1 MEYKS
6 YLPAYPLISIDPFLS
21 LWSASDHPADREIL
35 HWAGE
40 RKRMTLSASV
50 GNKTYAL
57 IGQQLKEKA
66 ELTERLVTPTK
77 TMYVFKAGESE
88 ITVSFRAPL
97 LMDDLDIMSTPVN
110 YLDIE
115 AKSLD
120 GQAHD
125 VDISFIWHD
134 DICKNGASATD
145 PMIGSEYD
153 AGGFNLA
160 WMGKQ
165 VQPLLNRSS
174 DHITIDWGYAYL
186 ASEAPVRFERVKGH
200 WGLVSEKTLRTGE
213 SMMVAIAYD
222 DIASIQYFEFTAHAY
237 YARNGKTI
245 VQAIREMMSR
255 HDEIVDRLE
264 KLDEDILLKA
274 EEAGGESMK
283 VLAAAAYRH
292 SICAHKLI
300 ADRDGNPVFLSKEND
315 SNGCIGT
322 VDVSYPSTPLYLMY
336 CPELVRGMCRP
347 IFKFASMPVWKE
359 DFAPHD
365 VGRYPMATG
374 QVYALSGRRG
384 RERAGA
390 WDDLKCDSFFYEGG
404 QFPPVFLYEGPDNVY
419 EHRYQMPVE
428 ECGNMILMVAAAM
441 RADGDTDFAR
451 ANLPMLKTWVKYLE
465 TYGEDPGE
473 QLCTDDFAGHLAHN
487 VNLAFK
493 AVCGLAAYG
502 WMMEKLGETIEA
514 EYYKNAAK
522 KMGRSV
528 YARAKTD
535 NGTALTLDGQGW
547 SLKYNTVWDKLFGF
561 GILDEEF
568 YKGEI
573 ARYMQETNAYGIPLD
588 SRKTYTK
595 SDWIMWAS
603 AMADTREGVEAFARP
618 LVKYLK
624 ETPTRVAFS
633 DWYDTITG
641 KYVHFIARSVQGGI
655 FMPMLKK
662 QWEKN

>member
-21 LWSASDHPADREIL
+21 IWSSADHPADRETA

-40 RKRMTLSASV
+40 RKRMTLSATV
-50 GNKTYAL
+50 DGKTFAL
-57 IGQQLKEKA
+57 IGSQFNEKA
-66 ELTERLVTPTK
+66 SLTEREVTPTK
-77 TMYVFKAGESE
+77 TKYVFKANEAE
-88 ITVSFRAPL
+88 ISVSFRAPL
-97 LMDDLDIMSTPVN
+97 LMDDFDLLSTPVN
-110 YLDIE
+110 YMNIE
-115 AKSLD
+115 TKSLD
-120 GQAHD
+120 GNAR
-125 VDISFIWHD
+125 DIHVSFIWHD
-134 DICKNGASATD
+134 DICKDGEAAFAS
-145 PMIGSEYD
+145 MIGSEYD
-153 AGGFNLA
+153 AGGYNLA

-165 VQPLLNRSS
+165 VQPLLNQSG
-174 DHITIDWGYAYL
+174 DHTTIDWGYAYL
-186 ASEAPVRFERVKGH
+186 ASHAPVRFERVGGH
-200 WGLVSEKTLRTGE
+200 WGLVCEKTLQAGE
-213 SMMVAIAYD
+213 NMMIAIAYD
-222 DIASIQYFEFTAHAY
+222 DIASIQYFEYTARAY

-255 HDEIVDRLE
+255 HDEVVERLE
-264 KLDEDILLKA
+264 KLDEELIQKA
-274 EEAGGESMK
+274 IEAGGESMK
-283 VLAAAAYRH
+283 VLACASYRH

-336 CPELVRGMCRP
+336 APELVRGMCRL
-347 IFKFASMPVWKE
+347 IFKFASLPVWKE

-365 VGRYPMATG
+365 VGRYPIATG
-374 QVYALSGRRG
+374 QVCALSGRRG
-384 RERAGA
+384 REKSCVIN
-390 WDDLKCDSFFYEGG
+390 DEKCDAILYPTG
-404 QFPPVFLYEGPDNVY
+404 QIPPTFLYEGAENIY

-441 RADGDTDFAR
+441 RADGDTEFAKE
-451 ANLPMLKTWVKYLE
+451 NLPLLKTWVKYLE

-502 WMMEKLGETIEA
+502 WIMERLGETNEA
-514 EYYKNAAK
+514 EYYQNAAK
-522 KMGRSV
+522 RMGRSV
-528 YARAKTD
+528 YERAKTD
-535 NGTALTLDGQGW
+535 NGTALTLDGNGW
-547 SLKYNTVWDKLFGF
+547 SLKYNTVWDKLFAF
-561 GILDEEF
+561 GIWDDEF
-568 YKGEI
+568 YQAEI
-573 ARYMQETNAYGIPLD
+573 ARYMQEANEYGIPLD
-588 SRKTYTK
+588 SRRTYTK

-603 AMADTREGVEAFARP
+603 AMAEDKEGVEAFARP

-633 DWYDTITG
+633 DWYDTVTG
-641 KYVHFIARSVQGGI
+641 RYEHFIARSVQGGV

-662 QWEKN
+662 MWEA

>member
-21 LWSASDHPADREIL
+21 IWSQADHPADRETA

-40 RKRMTLSASV
+40 RKRMALSATV
-50 GNKTYAL
+50 DGKTFAL
-57 IGQQLKEKA
+57 IGSQFNEKA
-66 ELTERLVTPTK
+66 CLTEREVTPTK
-77 TMYVFKAGESE
+77 TKYVFKASEAE

-97 LMDDLDIMSTPVN
+97 LLDDFDLLSTPVN
-110 YLDIE
+110 YMDIE
-115 AKSLD
+115 TKSLD
-120 GQAHD
+120 GNEHD
-125 VDISFIWHD
+125 IGVTFIWHD
-134 DICKNGASATD
+134 DICKDGDAFTA
-145 PMIGSEYD
+145 MIGSEYD
-153 AGGFNLA
+153 AGGYSLA

-165 VQPLLNRSS
+165 VQPLLNQSG
-174 DHITIDWGYAYL
+174 DHTTIDWGYAYL
-186 ASEAPVRFERVKGH
+186 ASRSPVRFERVGGH
-200 WGLVSEKTLRTGE
+200 WGLMCEKTIKTGE
-213 SMMVAIAYD
+213 DMMIAIAYD
-222 DIASIQYFEFTAHAY
+222 DIASIQYFEYTAHAY

-245 VQAIREMMSR
+245 VQAIREMMNR
-255 HDEIVDRLE
+255 HDEIIKRLE
-264 KLDEDILLKA
+264 MLDEDLIKKA
-274 EEAGGESMK
+274 VEAGGESMK
-283 VLAAAAYRH
+283 VLACAAYRH

-322 VDVSYPSTPLYLMY
+322 VDVSYPSMPLYLMY
-336 CPELVRGMCRP
+336 APELVRGMCRP
-347 IFKFASMPVWKE
+347 IFKFASLPVWKD

-365 VGRYPMATG
+365 VGRYPAAIG

-384 RERAGA
+384 RERAGG
-390 WDDLKCDSFFYEGG
+390 WDDEKSDAHFYPTG
-404 QFPPVFLYEGPDNVY
+404 QFPPVYLYEGCENIY
-419 EHRYQMPVE
+419 ELRYQMPVE

-441 RADGDTDFAR
+441 RADGDTEFA
-451 ANLPMLKTWVKYLE
+451 ASNLPLLKKWVKYLE

-502 WMMEKLGETIEA
+502 WIMEKLGETDEA

-522 KMGRSV
+522 RMGKSV

-535 NGTALTLDGQGW
+535 NGTALTLDGNGW
-547 SLKYNTVWDKLFGF
+547 SLKYNTIWDKLFGF
-561 GILDEEF
+561 GIWDEAF
-568 YKGEI
+568 YQAEI
-573 ARYMQETNAYGIPLD
+573 ARYMQEANAYGIPLD

-603 AMADTREGVEAFARP
+603 AMAETKEGVEAFAKP

-633 DWYDTITG
+633 DWYDTVTG
-641 KYVHFIARSVQGGI
+641 RYVHFIARSVQGGV

-662 QWEKN
+662 MWEA

>member
-21 LWSASDHPADREIL
+21 LWSNCDHPAERDVL

-40 RKRMTLSASV
+40 RKRMTLSAAV
-50 GNKTYAL
+50 NGKTYAL
-57 IGQQLKEKA
+57 VGNQLNEKA
-66 ELTERLVTPTK
+66 ELTERMVTPTK
-77 TMYVFKAGESE
+77 TTYVFKAGETE
-88 ITVSFRAPL
+88 ISVSFRAPL

-115 AKSLD
+115 TRSLD
-120 GQAHD
+120 GQKHD
-125 VDISFIWHD
+125 IDISFIWHD
-134 DICKNGASATD
+134 DICKDGEGAGDSMAGGD
-145 PMIGSEYD
+145 YD

-186 ASEAPVRFERVKGH
+186 ASESPVRFDRIRGH
-200 WGLVSEKTLRTGE
+200 WGLVSEKTLKAGE
-213 SMMVAIAYD
+213 SMMIAIAYD
-222 DIASIQYFEFTAHAY
+222 DVASIQYFEYTAHAY

-245 VQAIREMMSR
+245 VQAIREMMKR
-255 HDEIVDRLE
+255 HGEIVNRLE
-264 KLDEDILLKA
+264 KLDEELLMKA
-274 EEAGGESMK
+274 EAAGGESMK
-283 VLAAAAYRH
+283 VLASAAYRH

-322 VDVSYPSTPLYLMY
+322 VDVSYPSMPLYLMY

-365 VGRYPMATG
+365 VGRYPIATG
-374 QVYALSGRRG
+374 QVYALSGKRSK
-384 RERAGA
+384 ERACIVN
-390 WDDLKCDSFFYEGG
+390 DEKCDVILYPSG
-404 QFPPVFLYEGPDNVY
+404 QFPPTFLYEGAENVY
-419 EHRYQMPVE
+419 EHRNQMPVE

-441 RADGDTDFAR
+441 RADGDTEFAR
-451 ANLPMLKTWVKYLE
+451 ENLPILKKWVKYLE

-493 AVCGLAAYG
+493 AVSGLAAYG
-502 WMMEKLGETIEA
+502 WMMDKLGEKDEA
-514 EYYKNAAK
+514 EYYKNAARR
-522 KMGRSV
+522 MGRSV
-528 YARAKTD
+528 YERAKTD
-535 NGTALTLDGQGW
+535 NGTALTLDGNGW
-547 SLKYNTVWDKLFGF
+547 SLKYNAVWDKLFGF

-568 YKGEI
+568 YKAEI
-573 ARYMQETNAYGIPLD
+573 ARYMQETNEYGIPLD
-588 SRKTYTK
+588 SHKTYTK

-603 AMADTREGVEAFARP
+603 AMADTKEGVEAFAKP

-633 DWYDTITG
+633 DWYDTVTG
-641 KYVHFIARSVQGGI
+641 KYMHFIARSVQGGV
-655 FMPMLKK
+655 FMPIMKK
-662 QWEKN
+662 EWEK

>member
-21 LWSASDHPADREIL
+21 IWSPSDHPADSDTA

-40 RKRMTLSASV
+40 RKRMTLSARID
-50 GNKTYAL
+50 GKTYAL
-57 IGQQLKEKA
+57 IGSQLTEKA
-66 ELTERLVTPTK
+66 ALTGRCVTPSK
-77 TMYVFKAGESE
+77 TVYTFKAGETE
-88 ITVSFRAPL
+88 IAVSFRAPL
-97 LMDDLDIMSTPVN
+97 LMDDLDLLSTPVN
-110 YLDIE
+110 YMDIE
-115 AKSLD
+115 TKSLS
-120 GQAHD
+120 GQEKE
-125 VDISFIWHD
+125 VFLSFVWHD
-134 DICKNGASATD
+134 DILKDGASATD
-145 PMIGSEYD
+145 SVIGSEYD
-153 AGGFNLA
+153 AGGFSLA

-165 VQPLLNRSS
+165 IQPVLNRSG
-174 DHITIDWGYAYL
+174 DRITIDWGYAYL
-186 ASEAPVRFERVKGH
+186 ASEAPVCFDRVAGH
-200 WGLVSEKTLRTGE
+200 WALVCQKAVKTGE
-213 SMMVAIAYD
+213 NLMIAIAYD
-222 DIASIQYFEFTAHAY
+222 DIASIQYFEYTAHAY

-245 VQAIREMMSR
+245 VQAIREMMQR
-255 HDEIVDRLE
+255 HDEIVERLNA
-264 KLDEDILLKA
+264 LDADLLEKA

-283 VLAAAAYRH
+283 ALAAASYRH
-292 SICAHKLI
+292 SVCAHKLI

-347 IFKFASMPVWKE
+347 IFRFASLPVWKD

-365 VGRYPMATG
+365 VGRYPIATG

-384 RERAGA
+384 REKAGG
-390 WDDLKCDSFFYEGG
+390 WNDEKCDPVFYPSG
-404 QFPPVFLYEGPDNVY
+404 QFPPVFLYEGPDNIY

-441 RADGDTDFAR
+441 RADGDTAFAKE
-451 ANLPMLKTWVKYLE
+451 NLPMLKKWVRYLE

-502 WMMEKLGETIEA
+502 WMMEKLGEADEA
-514 EYYKNAAK
+514 EYYRNAAV

-528 YARAKTD
+528 YERAKTD
-535 NGTALTLDGQGW
+535 NGTALTLNGEGW

-561 GILDEEF
+561 GIWDDAF
-568 YKGEI
+568 YKAEI

-595 SDWIMWAS
+595 SDWIMWSA
-603 AMADTREGVEAFARP
+603 AMADTREGVEAFAKP

-624 ETPTRVAFS
+624 ETPSRVAFS
-633 DWYDTITG
+633 DWYDTVTG
-641 KYVHFIARSVQGGI
+641 AYIHFIARSVQGGI

-662 QWEKN
+662 HWEKN

>member
-1 MEYKS
+1 MTYKS
-6 YLPAYPLISIDPFLS
+6 NLPAYPLISIDPFLS
-21 LWSASDHPADREIL
+21 IWSAADHPADRDTA

-40 RKRMTLSASV
+40 RKRMTLSVSV
-50 GNKTYAL
+50 DNKTYAL
-57 IGQQLKEKA
+57 IGSQLTEKA
-66 ELTERLVTPTK
+66 ELTERCVTPTK
-77 TMYVFKAGESE
+77 TMYVFRIGQTE
-88 ITVSFRAPL
+88 ISVSFRAPL
-97 LMDDLDIMSTPVN
+97 LMDDLDLLSTPVN

-115 AKSLD
+115 SKSLD
-120 GQAHD
+120 GQTR
-125 VDISFIWHD
+125 DISVSFVWHD
-134 DICKNGASATD
+134 DICQNGTASSS

-165 VQPLLNRSS
+165 VQPLLNVSG
-174 DHITIDWGYAYL
+174 DHTTIDWGYAYL
-186 ASEAPVRFERVKGH
+186 ASAESVRFDRVQGH
-200 WGLVSEKTLRTGE
+200 WGLVCEKTLKAGE
-213 SMMVAIAYD
+213 GMMIAIAYD
-222 DIASIQYFEFTAHAY
+222 DIASIQYFEYTAHAY

-245 VQAIREMMSR
+245 VQAIREMMKN
-255 HDEIVDRLE
+255 HGEICARLE
-264 KLDEDILLKA
+264 KFDEELIKKA

-283 VLAAAAYRH
+283 ALAAAAYRH
-292 SICAHKLI
+292 SVCAHKLI
-300 ADRDGNPVFLSKEND
+300 ADRDGKPVFLSKEND

-374 QVYALSGRRG
+374 QVYALCGRRG
-384 RERAGA
+384 REKAGG
-390 WDDLKCDSFFYEGG
+390 WNDEKCDAFFYPAG
-404 QFPPVFLYEGPDNVY
+404 QFPPVYLYEGSENIY
-419 EHRYQMPVE
+419 ALRYQMPVE

-441 RADGDTDFAR
+441 RADGDTEFAR
-451 ANLPMLKTWVKYLE
+451 ENLPLLKTWVNYLE

-502 WMMEKLGETIEA
+502 WMMEKLGEKDEA
-514 EYYKNAAK
+514 EYYKNAAV

-528 YARAKTD
+528 YERAKTE

-561 GILDEEF
+561 GIWDEEF
-568 YKGEI
+568 YKAEI
-573 ARYMQETNAYGIPLD
+573 ERYKQETNAYGIPLD

-595 SDWIMWAS
+595 SDWIMWSS
-603 AMADTREGVEAFARP
+603 AMADTKEGVEDFAKP
-618 LVKYLK
+618 IVKYLK
-624 ETPTRVAFS
+624 ETSTRVAFS
-633 DWYDTITG
+633 DWYDTVTG
-641 KYVHFIARSVQGGI
+641 RYVAFIARSVQGGI

-662 QWEKN
+662 QWEKG

>member
-1 MEYKS
+1 MDYKS

-21 LWSASDHPADREIL
+21 VWSAFDHPADGETT

-40 RKRMTLSASV
+40 RKRMTLAACV
-50 GNKTYAL
+50 DNKAYAL
-57 IGQQLKEKA
+57 IGNQRNEKA
-66 ELTERLVTPTK
+66 ELIERMVTPTK
-77 TMYVFKAGESE
+77 TVYVFKAGEAE

-97 LMDDLDIMSTPVN
+97 LMDDFDLMSTPVN

-115 AKSLD
+115 TKSLD

-125 VDISFIWHD
+125 IDVSFIWHD
-134 DICKNGASATD
+134 DICKNGACAADS
-145 PMIGSEYD
+145 MIGGEYD

-186 ASEAPVRFERVKGH
+186 ASESPVRFDRVGGH
-200 WGLVSEKTLRTGE
+200 WGLVSEKALKTGE
-213 SMMVAIAYD
+213 SMMIAIAYD
-222 DIASIQYFEFTAHAY
+222 DIASIQYFEYTAHAY

-245 VQAIREMMSR
+245 VQAIREMMKR
-255 HDEIVDRLE
+255 HDEIAQRLE
-264 KLDEDILLKA
+264 KLDEDILSKA
-274 EEAGGESMK
+274 EAAGGESMMA
-283 VLAAAAYRH
+283 LACAAYRH

-300 ADRDGNPVFLSKEND
+300 ADRDGKPVFLSKEND

-322 VDVSYPSTPLYLMY
+322 VDVSYPSAPLYLLY
-336 CPELVRGMCRP
+336 APELVRGMCRP

-365 VGRYPMATG
+365 VGRYPIATG

-384 RERAGA
+384 REKACVFN
-390 WDDLKCDSFFYEGG
+390 DEKCDPAFYPAG
-404 QFPPVFLYEGPDNVY
+404 QFPPTFLYEGAENVY

-441 RADGDTDFAR
+441 RADGDTEFAKE
-451 ANLPMLKTWVKYLE
+451 NLPLLKTWVKYLE
-465 TYGEDPGE
+465 KYGEDPGE

-502 WMMEKLGETIEA
+502 WMMEKLGEGEEA
-514 EYYKNAAK
+514 EYYKNAAIR
-522 KMGRSV
+522 MGRSV
-528 YARAKTD
+528 YERAKTD
-535 NGTALTLDGQGW
+535 NGTALTLNGDGW
-547 SLKYNTVWDKLFGF
+547 SLKYNAVWDKLFGF
-561 GILDEEF
+561 GIWDEEF
-568 YKGEI
+568 YHAEI
-573 ARYMQETNAYGIPLD
+573 ARYMQETNEYGVPLD

-595 SDWIMWAS
+595 SDWIIWSS
-603 AMADTREGVEAFARP
+603 AMADTKEGVEAFAKP

-641 KYVHFIARSVQGGI
+641 CYEHFIARSVQGGM

-662 QWEKN
+662 AWE